1 MRRARSAAP
10 NIIDTATR
18 NAPINAVHWASM
30 AALVCVPPLVEGSG
44 APEPPNQMRP
54 RLLAHHTAEG
64 SNGRKLSMATRLET
78 RETTHSLIG
87 SDKVDG
93 TAVYGADQQK
103 IGSIERVMIDKISG
117 KVAYAVLSFGGFMGM
132 GEDYYP
138 VPWSTLNYD
147 TNLGGYRV
155 NLTKDQIE
163 KAPRYSETQG
173 WDWSRENDRRVYD
186 YYRANPYWDL

>member
-1 MRRARSAAP
+1 LTHSDRLATLYP
-10 NIIDTATR
+10 NIETKQK
-18 NAPINAVHWASM
+18 
-30 AALVCVPPLVEGSG
+30 VEMDVSS
-44 APEPPNQMRP
+44 
-54 RLLAHHTAEG
+54 LANAEG
-64 SNGRKLSMATRLET
+64 RSEQAGEHLMATASTLET
-78 RETTHSLIG
+78 RETTSLIG

-93 TAVYGADQQK
+93 TAVYGVDQQK

-155 NLTKDQIE
+155 NLTKDQLNN
-163 KAPRYSETQG
+163 APKYSDSSG
-173 WDWSRENDRRVYD
+173 WTWDRKNDQRVYD
-186 YYRANPYWDL
+186 YYKARPYWE